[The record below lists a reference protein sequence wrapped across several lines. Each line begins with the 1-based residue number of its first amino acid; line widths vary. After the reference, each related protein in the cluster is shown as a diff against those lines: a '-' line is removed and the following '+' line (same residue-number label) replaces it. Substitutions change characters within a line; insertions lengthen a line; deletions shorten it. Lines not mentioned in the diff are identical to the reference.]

1 MIFVDIG
8 RDTPSILENIH
19 FFLGRNLENHPANR
33 CFCKNRFFQDDTAW
47 SQATHISNLRWLEWH
62 AALKISI
69 TSTSHPTIPKQL
81 PGPPGACTA
90 QLFHLSIP
98 CLALGFEGN
107 LGKHPGFRYFLRG
120 GGDEHHKNPGWIA
133 HWSLE
138 DLEAKYPTVL
148 ELVWKGWTIH
158 VSNLSIWNQIKTK
171 SVHEW
176 VWGFM
181 KFHGSAKTLV
191 AP

>member
-1 MIFVDIG
+1 MLYSIRRTMQMIFVDIG
-8 RDTPSILENIH
+8 RDTPTILENIH
-19 FFLGRNLENHPANR
+19 FFVRRNLENHPANR

-90 QLFHLSIP
+90 QPLHLSIP

-107 LGKHPGFRYFLRG
+107 LGKHPGFRYLLRG
-120 GGDEHHKNPGWIA
+120 GWERPAPQENLDWSSKCKRTWMQSIPSCGNWRERVEEFTFPTYQCEIIKNKEQMNESPDSW
-133 HWSLE
+133 
-138 DLEAKYPTVL
+138 
-148 ELVWKGWTIH
+148 
-158 VSNLSIWNQIKTK
+158 
-171 SVHEW
+171 
-176 VWGFM
+176 
-181 KFHGSAKTLV
+181 
-191 AP
+191 